1 MMEHSRDNYAF
12 LTEGPVHRVI
22 GTMAVPTIISMLVT
36 ALYNMADT
44 FFVGQIDTQSTA
56 AIGIVFSVMF
66 LIQALSFFFG
76 NGSGN
81 YISRELGARRHRN
94 AEIMVTTGFVYALAA
109 GLLILLIG
117 ELFLT
122 PLSRWLGSTPT
133 ILPYTETYL
142 GITLLGSPLLT
153 GAFTLNNQMRFQGN
167 AIYAMRGIA
176 SGAILN
182 VALDPLFIF
191 VFDMGIAGAA
201 VATVIGQ
208 AVSFIV
214 LLRMTHR
221 GGSIRIR
228 LQNFSPSTVYIR
240 EILAG
245 GTPSLSRQGL
255 SSLATVMLNYGAG
268 AYGDAAIAG
277 MSVVNRF
284 TMMLLAAV
292 IGFGQGFQ
300 PFCGFCYGAGLYARV
315 KSGFWYSVRVCTL
328 FLLACSIV
336 GWIFSDHIIVLFRR
350 DPAVVAVGTAALKWQ
365 LASLPLTGLIIVSN
379 MFTQTIRK
387 TWRANL
393 LAAAR
398 SGLFFI
404 PLMIILPRTFG
415 LLGVEMCQTFSDM
428 CAFALTLPILYS
440 AFREMR

>member
-1 MMEHSRDNYAF
+1 MERNRDNYAF
-12 LTEGPVHRVI
+12 LTEGSIHRVI
-22 GTMAVPTIISMLVT
+22 GTMAVPTIISMLVIS
-36 ALYNMADT
+36 LYNMADT

-66 LIQALSFFFG
+66 LVQSISFFFG

-81 YISRELGARRHRN
+81 YIARELGARRQRN
-94 AEIMVTTGFVYALAA
+94 AEVMATTGFVYALAF
-109 GLLILLIG
+109 GLLLLLVG

-122 PLSRWLGSTPT
+122 PFSRLLGSTPT
-133 ILPYTETYL
+133 ILPYTKTYL
-142 GITLLGSPLLT
+142 GITLLGTPLVT

-167 AIYAMRGIA
+167 AVYAMRGIA
-176 SGAILN
+176 AGAVLN
-182 VALDPLFIF
+182 IVLDPLFIF
-191 VFDMGIAGAA
+191 VFHMGITGAA

-208 AVSFIV
+208 AVSFVV

-221 GGSIRIR
+221 GGSIRIQLR
-228 LQNFSPSTVYIR
+228 NFSPSPVYVR

-300 PFCGFCYGAGLYARV
+300 PFCGFCYGARLYARV
-315 KSGFWYSVRVCTL
+315 KSGFWYAVRVSTL
-328 FLLACSIV
+328 FLLVCSVV
-336 GWIFSDHIIVLFRR
+336 GWMFSDYIIVLFRR
-350 DPAVVAVGTAALKWQ
+350 DPAVVAVGTVALKWQ

-379 MFTQTIRK
+379 MFMQTVRKTIR
-387 TWRANL
+387 ANV

-404 PLMIILPRTFG
+404 PLMVVLPRAFG
-415 LLGVEMCQTFSDM
+415 LTGVKMCQTVSDVL
-428 CAFALTLPILYS
+428 AFALTLPILYS
-440 AFREMR
+440 AFREMRE

>member
-1 MMEHSRDNYAF
+1 MEQRRDNYAF

-22 GTMAVPTIISMLVT
+22 GTMAVPTIISMLVIS
-36 ALYNMADT
+36 LYNMADT
-44 FFVGQIDTQSTA
+44 FFVGRIDTQSTA

-66 LIQALSFFFG
+66 LVQAISFFFG

-94 AEIMVTTGFVYALAA
+94 AEVMATTGFVYAVAG
-109 GLLILLIG
+109 GLLILIAG

-133 ILPYTETYL
+133 ILPYTRTYL
-142 GITLLGSPLLT
+142 GITLLGTPLVT

-176 SGAILN
+176 TGAILN

-191 VFDMGIAGAA
+191 VFNMGIAGAA

-208 AVSFIV
+208 AVSFVI

-228 LQNFSPSTVYIR
+228 LQNFSPSKVYIQ
-240 EILAG
+240 EIMAG

-284 TMMLLAAV
+284 TMILLAAV

-300 PFCGFCYGAGLYARV
+300 PFCGFCYGARLYERV
-315 KSGFWYSVRVCTL
+315 KDGFWYAVRVSTL
-328 FLLACSIV
+328 FLLVCSVV

-350 DPAVVAVGTAALKWQ
+350 DPAVVAVGTVALKWQ
-365 LASLPLTGLIIVSN
+365 LASLPLTGLIILGN

-387 TWRANL
+387 TIRANI

-404 PLMIILPRTFG
+404 PLMMILPNTFG
-415 LLGVEMCQTFSDM
+415 LMGVEMCQTVSDVLAFS
-428 CAFALTLPILYS
+428 LTLPILHS